1 MGNVKCAIQPT
12 RQNRVTIDTM
22 KGATTR
28 GKIPLSDR
36 PTIVARY
43 ESGESIASISRSF
56 GCTAPAIRYLIKR
69 AKGTLSRDNET
80 GHRRIPGGH
89 ALPSGLEITRTL
101 TPALGRNHFRSPL
114 GNIKNARSE
123 NFDRSLRDRI
133 SGDVAAFLVALDAAT
148 SELSRLNIETL
159 VQATD
164 RLLQACARTRMAL
177 DRLRT
182 APSKPGAA
190 SGGRS
195 KRLPHPAAGK
205 ARRQRGKA
213 AAKSG

>member
-1 MGNVKCAIQPT
+1 
-12 RQNRVTIDTM
+12 M

-69 AKGTLSRDNET
+69 TKGTLSRDSEA
-80 GHRRIPGGH
+80 GSRRMPASR
-89 ALPSGLEITRTL
+89 ALTSTLEIARTI
-101 TPALGRNHFRSPL
+101 PATLGRKDLISPL
-114 GNIKNARSE
+114 GNIKIAGSG

-133 SGDVAAFLVALDAAT
+133 SGDIAAFLVALDAAT
-148 SELSRLNIETL
+148 SELSGLNIETL

-182 APSKPGAA
+182 TPSKFGAA
-190 SGGRS
+190 AGRGS
-195 KRLPHPAAGK
+195 KRSQRPPASKG
-205 ARRQRGKA
+205 RRQRGKA
-213 AAKSG
+213 AAKPA